1 MIKFEQIYDLD
12 SLNYILILIFADELF
27 EKSYFKT
34 RTVVILA
41 TSILVGVNKCA
52 IVI

>member
-27 EKSYFKT
+27 ENTIF
-34 RTVVILA
+34 
-41 TSILVGVNKCA
+41 
-52 IVI
+52 

>member
-27 EKSYFKT
+27 ENIIF
-34 RTVVILA
+34 
-41 TSILVGVNKCA
+41 
-52 IVI
+52 